1 MKAAHHSG
9 FGLIPGGDSKS
20 PVRTGEAKSTAS
32 SPRVLIEFELVKNL
46 MDGSN
51 LGLGEVLVY
60 GSPNEQAETSH

>member
-1 MKAAHHSG
+1 MKVTHLSG
-9 FGLIPGGDSKS
+9 FGVGPGSDNKS
-20 PVRTGEAKSTAS
+20 PAGNGTAKTTAS

-60 GSPNEQAETSH
+60 GSPNDQAEASY